1 MRAGPVSGPPS
12 AEATRQAK
20 KESAEVSPL
29 DGWFSSSQSR
39 NCPRPPNPTVPV
51 PIPPSGSEIRFRSGP
66 V

>member
-1 MRAGPVSGPPS
+1 MSRLPASGPR
-12 AEATRQAK
+12 ATRQAK

-51 PIPPSGSEIRFRSGP
+51 PIPPSGSEIRFSSAP